1 MVSYKNTNPT
11 ISEVIMNE
19 SSTKTGSA
27 KAIYILLII
36 STIIGLTGIIGLI
49 MAYVL
54 MGDSEEWLATHYRF
68 QIRTFWI
75 GLLYTMTGVILLGVG
90 IGYAILLF
98 TFVWLIVRCTKG
110 IRQLDNKQPV
120 ANLESWLFT

>member
-1 MVSYKNTNPT
+1 
-11 ISEVIMNE
+11 MNE
-19 SSTKTGSA
+19 SSTNTGSA

-54 MGDSEEWLATHYRF
+54 MADSTEWLATHYRF

-75 GLLYTMTGVILLGVG
+75 GLLYTMTGVITLGVG
-90 IGYAILLF
+90 VGYFILLF

-110 IRQLDNKQPV
+110 IRQLDNRQPV

>member
-1 MVSYKNTNPT
+1 
-11 ISEVIMNE
+11 MNE

-54 MGDSEEWLATHYRF
+54 MGDSEEWLTTHYRF

>member
-54 MGDSEEWLATHYRF
+54 MDDSEEWLATHYRF

-110 IRQLDNKQPV
+110 IRQLDNRQPV